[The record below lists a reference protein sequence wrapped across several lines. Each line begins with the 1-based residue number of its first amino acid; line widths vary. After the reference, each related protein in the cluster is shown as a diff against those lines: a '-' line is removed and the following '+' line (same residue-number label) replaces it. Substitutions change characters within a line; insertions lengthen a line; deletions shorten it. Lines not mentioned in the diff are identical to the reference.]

1 MKTLFSLASLSMA
14 VGVAC
19 GAFGAHGLRGTIP
32 DSDLLIWEKSVFY
45 QLVHSLAILIT
56 INAAGTYLSERA
68 ARQISKLLLV
78 GIVIFSGTLYGLVL
92 TNVRWLGAITP
103 LGGTSFIC
111 AWLILAA
118 HSLKRSPGQ

>member
-1 MKTLFSLASLSMA
+1 MKTLFFFASLSMA

-45 QLVHSLAILIT
+45 QLIHSLAVLIT
-56 INAAGTYLSERA
+56 VSAAVSYISERT
-68 ARQISKLLLV
+68 ARQVATLLLIGV
-78 GIVIFSGTLYGLVL
+78 IIFSGTLYALVL

-118 HSLKRSPGQ
+118 HALKRSPGR